1 MFFSFLTNLLKVC
14 VGILRFWFDPDN
26 SAKVITLREISRD
39 LWNYVYIGR
48 ALNTVINNVKVKILF
63 RPKLFSIAQ
72 VLILSFRTFL
82 SLQYLVRVT

>member
-48 ALNTVINNVKVKILF
+48 ALNTVINNVKVEILF
-63 RPKLFSIAQ
+63 RPKLFFYCS
-72 VLILSFRTFL
+72 SFNPQFSYISFL
-82 SLQYLVRVT
+82 TISC